1 MSFRIDRN
9 HLGIKTAPDANPYT
23 LTKSDHI
30 YIARSGQTLN
40 LPDPTNII
48 GQVYYIKLG
57 EPHAANVTIQCVH
70 GLDTFNI
77 DGAASDTITKDYGVI
92 GVVAGVNASGN
103 PQWFLLQH
111 IDRNI

>member
-1 MSFRIDRN
+1 
-9 HLGIKTAPDANPYT
+9 LGIKTAPDANPYT

-57 EPHAANVTIQCVH
+57 EPHAANVTIQSVH
-70 GLDTFNI
+70 AFNI
-77 DGAASDTITKDYGVI
+77 DGATSDNITKDYGVI
-92 GVVAGVNASGN
+92 GVVAGVNAK
-103 PQWFLLQH
+103 WFLLQH